1 MTTTALS
8 KLLAYWTAQPTVIP
22 LQEELCLI
30 RDLRALDITDIAKDL
45 ASLISL
51 ISLIEIVQRSHASNG
66 IFEMTEADEVHTVGF
81 FQWLESLENK
91 LGVPLATHADG
102 LDLTCAE
109 LAKRMP
115 R

>member
-22 LQEELCLI
+22 LQEELSLI
-30 RDLRALDITDIAKDL
+30 RAIRALDITDIAKDL
-45 ASLISL
+45 ASF

>member
-1 MTTTALS
+1 MTPTALS

-22 LQEELCLI
+22 LQEELGLI
-30 RDLRALDITDIAKDL
+30 RDRRALDTTNIATDL
-45 ASLISL
+45 ASF
-51 ISLIEIVQRSHASNG
+51 ISLIEIVQGSHASNG

-81 FQWLESLENK
+81 LQWLESLENK

-102 LDLTCAE
+102 LGLTCAE
-109 LAKRMP
+109 PAKRMP

>member
-30 RDLRALDITDIAKDL
+30 RDLRALDTNDIATDL
-45 ASLISL
+45 ASFISL
-51 ISLIEIVQRSHASNG
+51 VELVQRSHASNG

-81 FQWLESLENK
+81 LQWLESLENK

-102 LDLTCAE
+102 LGLTCAE

>member
-1 MTTTALS
+1 VTAVTPGKLS
-8 KLLAYWTAQPTVIP
+8 AHWATQPTVIP
-22 LQEELCLI
+22 LQEELSLI
-30 RDLRALDITDIAKDL
+30 RAIRALDITDIAKDL
-45 ASLISL
+45 ASF

-81 FQWLESLENK
+81 LQWLGSLEKK

-102 LDLTCAE
+102 LGLTCAE

>member
-22 LQEELCLI
+22 LQEELSLI
-30 RDLRALDITDIAKDL
+30 RAIRALDITDIAKDL
-45 ASLISL
+45 ASL

-66 IFEMTEADEVHTVGF
+66 IFEMTEADEVHTVDF

>member
-1 MTTTALS
+1 MITTALS

-22 LQEELCLI
+22 LQEELGLI
-30 RDLRALDITDIAKDL
+30 RDIRALDTTDIATDL
-45 ASLISL
+45 VSF
-51 ISLIEIVQRSHASNG
+51 ISLIELVQRSHASNG

-81 FQWLESLENK
+81 FQWIEGLENK

>member
-8 KLLAYWTAQPTVIP
+8 KLLAHWTAQPTVIP

-30 RDLRALDITDIAKDL
+30 RDLRALDANDIATDL
-45 ASLISL
+45 ASF
-51 ISLIEIVQRSHASNG
+51 ISLIEFVQRSHASNG

-81 FQWLESLENK
+81 LQWLESLENK
-91 LGVPLATHADG
+91 LGVPLATYADG
-102 LDLTCAE
+102 LGLTCAE

>member
-22 LQEELCLI
+22 LQEELSLI
-30 RDLRALDITDIAKDL
+30 RAIRALDITDIAKDL
-45 ASLISL
+45 ASF

-102 LDLTCAE
+102 LGLTCAE

>member
-22 LQEELCLI
+22 LQEELSLI
-30 RDLRALDITDIAKDL
+30 RAIRALDITDIAKDL
-45 ASLISL
+45 ASL

>member
-30 RDLRALDITDIAKDL
+30 RDLRALDTNGIATDL
-45 ASLISL
+45 ASFISL
-51 ISLIEIVQRSHASNG
+51 VELVQRSHASNG

-81 FQWLESLENK
+81 LQWLESLENK

>member
-22 LQEELCLI
+22 LQEELSLI
-30 RDLRALDITDIAKDL
+30 RAIRALDITDIAKDL
-45 ASLISL
+45 ASL

-109 LAKRMP
+109 RAKRMP

>member
-1 MTTTALS
+1 MTTAALS

-22 LQEELCLI
+22 LQEELSLI
-30 RDLRALDITDIAKDL
+30 RAIRALDITDIAKDL
-45 ASLISL
+45 ASF